1 MFVLYGQRKKTHRE
15 KKEINKKKKNTLCTN
30 ICKRAHKRFCCV
42 CDCKYTRFMYTNVYK
57 RLFCADIISN
67 IELETLQTLNIYV
80 YVRIYAVSF
89 LFRWQFF
96 SFHRS
101 FCLHCALGNIYGECC
116 IFFLLFA
123 SLENLLVFLFTEMR
137 KPWGSCKNTVIDF
150 FWCTV

>member
-1 MFVLYGQRKKTHRE
+1 MTRNTAIDFSNGLFRIDFQPFREWRAIFSKCITMNVCALWAEKKNTSRE

-42 CDCKYTRFMYTNVYK
+42 CDCKYTRFIYTNVYK

-89 LFRWQFF
+89 LFR
-96 SFHRS
+96 
-101 FCLHCALGNIYGECC
+101 
-116 IFFLLFA
+116 
-123 SLENLLVFLFTEMR
+123 
-137 KPWGSCKNTVIDF
+137 
-150 FWCTV
+150 

>member
-42 CDCKYTRFMYTNVYK
+42 CDCKYTRFIYTNVYK

-80 YVRIYAVSF
+80 YVRNTYYVYMLF
-89 LFRWQFF
+89 LFFF
-96 SFHRS
+96 V
-101 FCLHCALGNIYGECC
+101 GN
-116 IFFLLFA
+116 FFLFI
-123 SLENLLVFLFTEMR
+123 VHF
-137 KPWGSCKNTVIDF
+137 V
-150 FWCTV
+150 CTVHSVIFMANVAFFFCCSLLLKIY